1 RGHGRE
7 RKVRGR
13 PRPIQRRRV
22 DHRPPVPG
30 QGPTGRRSRRQ
41 ARPAADAGDRRER
54 RRRSRAHRRRRGPR
68 DAAPLMRIVAGLALL
83 VLGGAAL
90 LGGVAEAHANYVR
103 STPAS
108 DARLVKPPTE
118 VRVEFSEQPD
128 PKGSELAVLDVAG
141 KRVDKGD
148 LAPSGDPNG
157 LRVSLQPIGEG
168 GYLVS
173 WTASSAVDGHTTT
186 GAFAFAVGSAPLPAL
201 PDVGSAAAP
210 PPSPLEV
217 AGRALSYA
225 GMALAAGLSAA
236 MTATLVAHAT
246 AYGDPKDMLF
256 DLVHIVA
263 VSVWS
268 GGIVALLWCILLRA
282 RVERPETARR
292 LGRTVWRFSLTALVA
307 VALLVTTGI
316 LQSLSRLVLIEDL
329 YETPYGIALAVK
341 IALLVVALALGAL
354 NLLVW
359 GPRLRAGRAAKAGL
373 VRGTIGETVLLGA
386 VFVAASFLTAFA
398 PPAQVSAAAYDQ
410 THHVQDLRL
419 EMLVASGQPGR
430 NRYVLRVHRG
440 LAPVPSAE

>member
-1 RGHGRE
+1 E
-7 RKVRGR
+7 F
-13 PRPIQRRRV
+13 RRV
-22 DHRPPVPG
+22 LFR
-30 QGPTGRRSRRQ
+30 
-41 ARPAADAGDRRER
+41 ADR

-68 DAAPLMRIVAGLALL
+68 DAAPLMRIVARLALL

-141 KRVDKGD
+141 KCVDKGD

-173 WTASSAVDGHTTT
+173 WTASSAVDGHTTK

-225 GMALAAGLSAA
+225 GIALGLGTAFFVLFVHPHAPFATDRPRRIVALAAGLSAA

-316 LQSLSRLVLIEDL
+316 LQSLSRLVLIDDL
-329 YETPYGIALAVK
+329 YEPPSGIALAVK

-398 PPAQVSAAAYDQ
+398 PPAQVS
-410 THHVQDLRL
+410 
-419 EMLVASGQPGR
+419 
-430 NRYVLRVHRG
+430 
-440 LAPVPSAE
+440 